1 MYTFSTSGISKNELL
16 EHSLRAIDYRFTKAI
31 HRSAAHF
38 GEFKISDHTRSPNEI
53 INHMCDLV
61 IKTTSQIKEGHLNS
75 PSPEPLDF
83 NGEVKRFISNLHQLI
98 GILNETEVDPAIGK
112 KLLQGP
118 ILDMTTH
125 IGQLAMLNGLHGNKI
140 SKENYFDADI

>member
-1 MYTFSTSGISKNELL
+1 MYTFSNTGTSKNELL

-31 HRSAAHF
+31 HRSAPHF

-61 IKTTSQIKEGHLNS
+61 NKTTSQVKEGHRNS
-75 PSPEPLDF
+75 SAPEPLDF
-83 NGEVKRFISNLHQLI
+83 NGEVKRFISTLHRLI
-98 GILNETEVDPAIGK
+98 GILNETEVDAGISK
-112 KLLQGP
+112 RLLQGP